1 MNGKIFEKKININF
15 MIKMFQCS
23 LLLNFTKFEEYSSLS
38 KKELR
43 NGWFHVVSVTS
54 WVVSGGCR

>member
-1 MNGKIFEKKININF
+1 

-54 WVVSGGCR
+54 WVVSGGCS